1 MLLPMRLL
9 LLVALS
15 GVAACGGATSEL
27 ADQGGAAAQATTA
40 SSPESWPAISDKEV
54 RSGCLSFTQT
64 VHEQDSNEVYDPA
77 SGVLQVYVGQQR
89 FLLSKA
95 VQECRDNSVA
105 MERLRF
111 AEMTEES
118 NRS

>member
-1 MLLPMRLL
+1 MFKV
-9 LLVALS
+9 VA
-15 GVAACGGATSEL
+15 GVFGHSPFVHMARVPAGIPGAICGM
-27 ADQGGAAAQATTA
+27 GGATTA
-40 SSPESWPAISDKEV
+40 SSPESWPAISDKEI

-95 VQECRDNSVA
+95 MQECRDNSVA
-105 MERLRF
+105 MERLKF

>member
-1 MLLPMRLL
+1 MRLL
-9 LLVALS
+9 LLVALI
-15 GVAACGGATSEL
+15 GVAACGDASSEL
-27 ADQGGAAAQATTA
+27 ADRRGAAAQATTA
-40 SSPESWPAISDKEV
+40 ISPESWPAISDEEV
-54 RSGCLSFTQT
+54 RSGCLSFTQP
-64 VHEQDSNEVYDPA
+64 VHEEDSNEVYDAA